1 MTLQIATVIEL
12 RLWFGIR
19 AFDGRIGIWR
29 IMSIALRQGFG
40 EQD

>member
-1 MTLQIATVIEL
+1 MTLQIATVIGL
-12 RLWFGIR
+12 RLSFDIK
-19 AFDGRIGIWR
+19 AFDGRIGTWR